1 LNRGNK
7 KMAISKQEVFFKKE
21 SAWGTGADPTA
32 PTTTQL
38 EVLGKTLDFSFK
50 SENSANITNN
60 SSSHLPLYR
69 TMGNVAY
76 TGTYNFEYVN
86 AMPFAL
92 MLGTVTA
99 TDPVEEKAPYV
110 WTITPT
116 ASIPS
121 FSASVLGVA
130 TNEINT
136 QLAGCYATSLSFRLG
151 LTGGATG
158 TLNFIAKSKTDTAF
172 TAPTTITLPTAS
184 PIESIGTA
192 IDIGD
197 LTDIAYLTEIDFTIS
212 RDSKINYSLSSRTG
226 TQNVLGKYGAI
237 TGSLTAWVEDSATA
251 RELEDI
257 VTAEDCLAEQD
268 IVIDWL
274 PSCNTSPAVDDQ
286 VTITIK
292 DATLKSA
299 EMRFPLNDG
308 VAYTIPFIAKYVS
321 SVVWQ
326 APATV
331 ASGGW

>member
-1 LNRGNK
+1 
-7 KMAISKQEVFFKKE
+7 MAISNQEVFFKKE
-21 SAWGTGADPTA
+21 SAWGTGVDPTA

-50 SENSANITNN
+50 VENSANITNN
-60 SSSHLPLYR
+60 ASSPYPLYR
-69 TMGNVAY
+69 TIGNAAI
-76 TGTYNFEYVN
+76 TGIYNFEYIN
-86 AMPFAL
+86 AMPFVL

-99 TDPVEEKAPYV
+99 TNPVEEKAPYKWV
-110 WTITPT
+110 ITPT

-121 FSASVLGVA
+121 FTASYLGVG

-136 QLAGCYATSLSFRLG
+136 QLTGCYATSLSFKLG

-158 TLNFIAKSKTDTAF
+158 TLNFIAKNKTDDAF

-197 LTDIAYLTEIDFTIS
+197 LSDVSYITEIDFTIS

-226 TQNVLGKYGAI
+226 TQNILGKYGAI
-237 TGSLTAWVEDSATA
+237 TGNITAWVEDSATA

-257 VTAEDCLAEQD
+257 VTGDTGAIGDCLTEQD

-274 PSCNTSPAVDDQ
+274 PSCNTSPAVNDQ
-286 VTITIK
+286 VTITIE
-292 DATLKSA
+292 DAILKSS

-308 VAYTIPFIAKYVS
+308 VAYTIPFIAKYIS
-321 SVVWQ
+321 SVTWE

>member
-1 LNRGNK
+1 
-7 KMAISKQEVFFKKE
+7 MAFSNQEVFFKKE
-21 SAWGTGADPTA
+21 TAWGTGVDPTQ

-38 EVLGKTLDFSFK
+38 EVLGKTQNFSFK
-50 SENSANITNN
+50 VENSANITNN
-60 SSSHLPLYR
+60 ASSPYPLYR
-69 TMGNVAY
+69 TMGNVAI
-76 TGTYNFEYVN
+76 TGTYDFEYVN

-99 TDPVEEKAPYV
+99 SDPVEQTAPYA
-110 WTITPT
+110 WNITPT

-121 FSASVLGVA
+121 FTASILGVG
-130 TNEINT
+130 TNEVNT
-136 QLAGCYATSLSFRLG
+136 QLTGCYATSLSFRLG
-151 LTGGATG
+151 LTGGASG
-158 TLNFIAKSKTDTAF
+158 TLNFIAKDKNDDAF
-172 TAPTTITLPTAS
+172 TAPTTITLPTAEQ
-184 PIESIGTA
+184 IESIGTA

-197 LTDIAYLTEIDFTIS
+197 LTDVSYITEIDFTIS

-237 TGSLTAWVEDSATA
+237 TGNITAWVEDSATA

-257 VTAEDCLAEQD
+257 VTGDTGAIGDCLTEQD

-274 PSCNTSPAVDDQ
+274 PSCNTAPATDDE
-286 VTITIK
+286 VVITIK
-292 DATLKSA
+292 DAILKSA

-308 VAYTIPFIAKYVS
+308 IAYTIPFIAKYISKVE
-321 SVVWQ
+321 WD

>member
-1 LNRGNK
+1 
-7 KMAISKQEVFFKKE
+7 V
-21 SAWGTGADPTA
+21 
-32 PTTTQL
+32 
-38 EVLGKTLDFSFK
+38 
-50 SENSANITNN
+50 ENSANITNN
-60 SSSHLPLYR
+60 ASSPYPLYR
-69 TMGNVAY
+69 TMGNVAI
-76 TGTYNFEYVN
+76 TGTYDFEYVN

-99 TDPVEEKAPYV
+99 TNPVEGKAPYA

-121 FSASVLGVA
+121 FTASILGVG
-130 TNEINT
+130 TNEVNT
-136 QLAGCYATSLSFRLG
+136 QLTGCYATSLSFRLG
-151 LTGGATG
+151 LTGGASG
-158 TLNFIAKSKTDTAF
+158 TLNFIAKDKNDDVF

-197 LTDIAYLTEIDFTIS
+197 LTDVSYITEIDFTIN

-237 TGSLTAWVEDSATA
+237 TGNITAWVEDSATA

-257 VTAEDCLAEQD
+257 VTGDTGAIGDCLAEQD

-274 PSCNTSPAVDDQ
+274 PSCNETGAVDDQ

-292 DATLKSA
+292 DAILKSA